1 MSKDPLILIL
11 LGKSG
16 AGKGTQLNLLRERL
30 GLEFIGTGNL
40 LRERKKIKDFTGKK
54 IAEVIDNGG
63 IIVTPIPF
71 KLWMDSF
78 EEIKNNKGNFNGLII
93 DGSPRK
99 IKEAWL
105 LEEALEW
112 YEWDKRV
119 KVILIDISEEEAI
132 ARITRRKI
140 CPGCSHIV
148 MFSKDDTDIENCP
161 QCGSKLI
168 KRPEDTVEGIKK
180 RLAWFEEEVGQTIKY
195 YEENNM
201 LIRINGEQSV
211 EDVYSDI
218 IKAIEDDNN

>member
-1 MSKDPLILIL
+1 MNKNPLVLIL

-16 AGKGTQLNLLRERL
+16 AGKGTQLNLLKERL
-30 GLEFIGTGNL
+30 GLEFIGTGDL
-40 LRERKKIKDFTGKK
+40 LRSRKKIDDFTGRK
-54 IAEVIDNGG
+54 IAEVIDGGG

-78 EEIKNNKGNFNGLII
+78 EKIKNKGDFNGLII

-105 LEEALEW
+105 LEDALNW

-119 KVILIDISEEEAI
+119 KVVLIDISEEEAI
-132 ARITRRKI
+132 ARITRRKT
-140 CPGCSHIV
+140 CPKCNNII
-148 MFSKDDTDIENCP
+148 MFSKEDPDIENCP
-161 QCGSKLI
+161 KCGSVLV
-168 KRPEDTVEGIKK
+168 KRLDDTLEGTKK

-195 YEENNM
+195 YEDNNK

>member
-1 MSKDPLILIL
+1 MNKNPLVLIL

-30 GLEFIGTGNL
+30 GLEFIGTGDL
-40 LRERKKIKDFTGKK
+40 LRKRKKIDDFTGTK
-54 IAEVIDNGG
+54 IANVIDNGG

-78 EEIKNNKGNFNGLII
+78 EEIKNKGNFNGLII

-119 KVILIDISEEEAI
+119 KVVLIDISEEEAI
-132 ARITRRKI
+132 ARITRRKT

-148 MFSKDDTDIENCP
+148 MFSKDDADIEDCP
-161 QCGSKLI
+161 KCGAKLV
-168 KRPEDTVEGIKK
+168 KRPEDTVEGTKK
-180 RLAWFEEEVGQTIKY
+180 RLKWFDEEVGQTIKY

-201 LIRINGEQSV
+201 LIKINGEQNV

>member
-1 MSKDPLILIL
+1 MNKNPLVLIL

-30 GLEFIGTGNL
+30 NLEFIGTGDL
-40 LRERKKIKDFTGKK
+40 LRKRKKIDDFTGKK
-54 IAEVIDNGG
+54 IASVIDSGG

-78 EEIKNNKGNFNGLII
+78 EEIKNKGEFNGLII

-105 LEEALEW
+105 LDEALDW

-132 ARITRRKI
+132 ARITRRKT
-140 CPGCSHIV
+140 CPGCNHIV
-148 MFSKDDTDIENCP
+148 MFSKDDEDINNCP
-161 QCGSKLI
+161 KCGSELV
-168 KRPEDTVEGIKK
+168 KRPEDTVEGTKK

-201 LIRINGEQSV
+201 LIKINGEQSV

>member
-1 MSKDPLILIL
+1 MNKNPLVLIL

-30 GLEFIGTGNL
+30 NLEFIGTGDL
-40 LRERKKIKDFTGKK
+40 LRKRKKVDDFTGKK

-71 KLWMDSF
+71 KLWMDLF
-78 EEIKNNKGNFNGLII
+78 EEIKNKEADLNGII
-93 DGSPRK
+93 MDGSPRK

-119 KVILIDISEEEAI
+119 KTILIDISEEEAI

-140 CPGCSHIV
+140 CPKCGYIA
-148 MFSKDDTDIENCP
+148 MFSKNDMDIDNCP
-161 QCGSKLI
+161 KCGEKLI
-168 KRPEDTVEGIKK
+168 KRPEDTVEGTKK
-180 RLAWFEEEVGQTIKY
+180 RLKWFEDEVGQVIRY
-195 YEENNM
+195 FEEKNR

-211 EDVYSDI
+211 EDVYNDI
-218 IKAIEDDNN
+218 IKAVEDDNN

>member
-1 MSKDPLILIL
+1 MNENPLILIL

-161 QCGSKLI
+161 QCGAKLI

>member
-1 MSKDPLILIL
+1 MNKNPLVLIL

-16 AGKGTQLNLLRERL
+16 AGKGTQLNLLKERL
-30 GLEFIGTGNL
+30 GLEFIGTGDL
-40 LRERKKIKDFTGKK
+40 LRSRKKIDDFTGRK
-54 IAEVIDNGG
+54 IAEVIDGGG

-78 EEIKNNKGNFNGLII
+78 EKIKNKGDFNGLII

-105 LEEALEW
+105 LEDALNW

-119 KVILIDISEEEAI
+119 KVVLIDISEEESI
-132 ARITRRKI
+132 ARITRRKT
-140 CPGCSHIV
+140 CPKCNNII
-148 MFSKDDTDIENCP
+148 MFSKEDPDIENCP
-161 QCGSKLI
+161 KCGSVLV
-168 KRPEDTVEGIKK
+168 KRPDDTLEGTKK

-195 YEENNM
+195 YEDNNK

>member
-1 MSKDPLILIL
+1 MNKDPLILIL

-30 GLEFIGTGNL
+30 DLEFIGTGNL

-78 EEIKNNKGNFNGLII
+78 EEIKNNKENFNGLII

-148 MFSKDDTDIENCP
+148 MFSKDDKDIENCP

>member
-1 MSKDPLILIL
+1 MNKDPLILIL

-30 GLEFIGTGNL
+30 DLEFIGTGNL

-78 EEIKNNKGNFNGLII
+78 EEIKNNKENFNGLII

-132 ARITRRKI
+132 ARITRRI
-140 CPGCSHIV
+140 
-148 MFSKDDTDIENCP
+148 
-161 QCGSKLI
+161 
-168 KRPEDTVEGIKK
+168 
-180 RLAWFEEEVGQTIKY
+180 
-195 YEENNM
+195 
-201 LIRINGEQSV
+201 INS
-211 EDVYSDI
+211 
-218 IKAIEDDNN
+218 

>member
-1 MSKDPLILIL
+1 MNKNPLVLIL

-16 AGKGTQLNLLRERL
+16 AGKGTQLNLLKERL
-30 GLEFIGTGNL
+30 GLEFIGTGDL
-40 LRERKKIKDFTGKK
+40 LRSRKKIDDFTGRK
-54 IAEVIDNGG
+54 IAEVIDGGG

-78 EEIKNNKGNFNGLII
+78 EKIKNKGDFNGLII

-105 LEEALEW
+105 LEDALNW

-119 KVILIDISEEEAI
+119 KVVLIDISEEEAI
-132 ARITRRKI
+132 ARITRRKT
-140 CPGCSHIV
+140 CPKCNNII
-148 MFSKDDTDIENCP
+148 MFSKEDPDIENCP
-161 QCGSKLI
+161 KCGSVLV
-168 KRPEDTVEGIKK
+168 KRPDDTLEGTKK

-195 YEENNM
+195 YEDNNK

>member
-1 MSKDPLILIL
+1 MNKDPLILIL

-78 EEIKNNKGNFNGLII
+78 EEIKNNKENFNGLII

-148 MFSKDDTDIENCP
+148 MFSKDYTDIEYCP

>member
-1 MSKDPLILIL
+1 MNKNPLVLIL

-16 AGKGTQLNLLRERL
+16 AGKGTQLNLLKERL
-30 GLEFIGTGNL
+30 GLEFIGTGDL
-40 LRERKKIKDFTGKK
+40 LRSRKKIDDFTGRK
-54 IAEVIDNGG
+54 IAEVIDGGG
-63 IIVTPIPF
+63 IIVAPIPF

-78 EEIKNNKGNFNGLII
+78 EKIKNKGDFNGLII

-119 KVILIDISEEEAI
+119 KVVLIDISEEEAI
-132 ARITRRKI
+132 ARITRRKT
-140 CPGCSHIV
+140 CPKCNNII
-148 MFSKDDTDIENCP
+148 MFSKEDPDIENCP
-161 QCGSKLI
+161 KCGSVLV
-168 KRPEDTVEGIKK
+168 KRPDDTLEGTKK

-195 YEENNM
+195 YEDNNK

-211 EDVYSDI
+211 EDVYGDI

>member
-1 MSKDPLILIL
+1 
-11 LGKSG
+11 
-16 AGKGTQLNLLRERL
+16 
-30 GLEFIGTGNL
+30 
-40 LRERKKIKDFTGKK
+40 
-54 IAEVIDNGG
+54 
-63 IIVTPIPF
+63 
-71 KLWMDSF
+71 MDSF
-78 EEIKNNKGNFNGLII
+78 EEIKNNKENFNGLII

>member
-1 MSKDPLILIL
+1 MNKNPLVLIL

-16 AGKGTQLNLLRERL
+16 AGKGTQLNLLKERL
-30 GLEFIGTGNL
+30 GLEFIGTGDL
-40 LRERKKIKDFTGKK
+40 LRSRKKIDDFTGRK
-54 IAEVIDNGG
+54 IAEVIDGGG

-78 EEIKNNKGNFNGLII
+78 EKIKNKGDFNGLII

-119 KVILIDISEEEAI
+119 RVVLIDISEEEAI
-132 ARITRRKI
+132 ARITRRKT
-140 CPGCSHIV
+140 CPECNNII
-148 MFSKDDTDIENCP
+148 MFSKDDADIDNCP
-161 QCGSKLI
+161 KCGTKLV
-168 KRPEDTVEGIKK
+168 KRPEDTVEGTKK
-180 RLAWFEEEVGQTIKY
+180 RLVWFEEEVGQTIKY
-195 YEENNM
+195 YEDNNK